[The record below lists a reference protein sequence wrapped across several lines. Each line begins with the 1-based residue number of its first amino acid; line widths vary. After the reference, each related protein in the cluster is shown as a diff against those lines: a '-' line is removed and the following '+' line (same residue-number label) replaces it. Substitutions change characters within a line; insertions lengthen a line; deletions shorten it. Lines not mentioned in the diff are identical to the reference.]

1 MKNRTTAQ
9 NEWKSAK
16 TKFTCPTFDM
26 EKKEAC
32 SAKFSY
38 KELCQFA
45 ALPPRIKEVF
55 EERLGALTAA
65 KFCEYKICPGCQ
77 SYVERDHKTNLC
89 VHCTICTA
97 AKGRTYEFCWNC
109 RKECKGQVH
118 TAMCCGNSSCEKMEP
133 SQAKCDSLKLCQ
145 PAFKTQKLNTE
156 QIYETKAKSSDRK
169 RLAMIINNV
178 EFRRKDFY
186 RYGSEKDEESM
197 RILLEGLGYH
207 VIILNNLSAEGMK
220 AAFGNF
226 SQCNEHRYSDS
237 TFVVIMSHGG
247 PDGICGIYAEDEED
261 IFPVEKIFQ
270 YLDSENCPGLIGKP
284 KIILIQACR
293 GDTVSNRNGMTGSVF
308 IQILVKIFS
317 GHAHEDDIME
327 LFRKALW
334 PVAMKVKAIQGGGS
348 EVRAFQRGEG
358 AILGVRHGEARPP
371 MALGWCPHE
380 ELLQASMVHKMQLGL
395 CLERKCLQGC
405 RVYRKQQGL
414 LLKVECPQEHR
425 VQQGLLPKEKLPQA
439 SMAHK
444 THLGLHLDRKCLREC
459 RMQQDAGCLLLY
471 EEYPQESMVC
481 TTQQGLC
488 LEEEHPQER
497 RACAM
502 QQGLLL
508 EEECL
513 QERRTHG
520 IQQSL
525 LLEEECLQECS
536 EHWLQQGLLL

>member
-1 MKNRTTAQ
+1 MSGLEEKDNCSEDATPLSLLSLNKLRISKLER
-9 NEWKSAK
+9 NEKSDDCPERVEVVVPCGHKMPLDYLIAWCKCYLKQAK

-109 RKECKGQVH
+109 RKEWKGQVH
-118 TAMCCGNSSCEKMEP
+118 TAMCCGNSSCEKIEP

-178 EFRRKDFY
+178 KFRRKDFY
-186 RYGSEKDEESM
+186 RCGSEKDEESM

-293 GDTVSNRNGMTGSVF
+293 GDKKGYVWVHDSRIPKSNGIKQHREKDFACLRSCTPDTVSNRNGMTGSVF

-327 LFRKALW
+327 LFRKVLYWFENEAE
-334 PVAMKVKAIQGGGS
+334 KVECYQM
-348 EVRAFQRGEG
+348 
-358 AILGVRHGEARPP
+358 P
-371 MALGWCPHE
+371 
-380 ELLQASMVHKMQLGL
+380 
-395 CLERKCLQGC
+395 CLERTTLSKKFYLFP
-405 RVYRKQQGL
+405 GL
-414 LLKVECPQEHR
+414 
-425 VQQGLLPKEKLPQA
+425 
-439 SMAHK
+439 
-444 THLGLHLDRKCLREC
+444 
-459 RMQQDAGCLLLY
+459 
-471 EEYPQESMVC
+471 
-481 TTQQGLC
+481 
-488 LEEEHPQER
+488 
-497 RACAM
+497 
-502 QQGLLL
+502 
-508 EEECL
+508 
-513 QERRTHG
+513 
-520 IQQSL
+520 
-525 LLEEECLQECS
+525 
-536 EHWLQQGLLL
+536 